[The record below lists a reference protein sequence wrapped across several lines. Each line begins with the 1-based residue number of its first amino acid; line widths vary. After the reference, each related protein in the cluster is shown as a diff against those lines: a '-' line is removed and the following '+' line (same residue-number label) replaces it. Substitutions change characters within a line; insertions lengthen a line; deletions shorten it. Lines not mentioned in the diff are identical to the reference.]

1 MDWMSETFSSAA
13 FMNLMY
19 LVGFTLALIPGMWAA
34 FIGLKALFYYVRI
47 KLGKEKML

>member
-13 FMNLMY
+13 FMNLVY

-34 FIGLKALFYYVRI
+34 FMGLKALLYYVRM
-47 KLGKEKML
+47 KLRKEKML